1 MKMSGTRQLPAPQAE
16 VWAKL
21 NDAEVLKRCIPGCQS
36 LEKVSDTELK
46 ATVGLKIGPVN
57 AKFNGDVTLSDM
69 NPPNSYRISG
79 SGKGGAAGSASGGAD
94 VKLAAADGGTEL
106 TYDVDAK
113 VSGKIAQL
121 GARLIDA
128 TAASLANKFFDNL
141 SNEFGPAEGATVA
154 PAAAAPAAAGETKT
168 TPSPSN
174 PTAKGGGS
182 SYIWWIIGAAIAAG
196 VVWYLLQQ
204 SGG

>member
-1 MKMSGTRQLPAPQAE
+1 MKMSGTRQLPAPQGE

-36 LEKVSDTELK
+36 LEKTSDTELK

-94 VKLAAADGGTEL
+94 VKLAAVDGGTEL
-106 TYDVDAK
+106 SYDVDAK

-141 SNEFGPAEGATVA
+141 SAEFAPAE
-154 PAAAAPAAAGETKT
+154 AAAAPAAAAETAKSSPAAAK
-168 TPSPSN
+168 PSPQS
-174 PTAKGGGS
+174 GGS
-182 SYIWWIIGAAIAAG
+182 SYIWWIIGGVIGVA
-196 VVWYLLQQ
+196 VVWYLMQ
-204 SGG
+204 